1 MDGIDDYM
9 ISIVPSIDIDSS
21 VQEAAMFMTANS
33 TGSLLVKKFDEYVGI
48 VTETELARKVLG
60 KGLNRESIGVEEV
73 MISPV
78 FSMDRYLPVEE
89 ANRFMH
95 KNKIWHLSVTE
106 EYKIANIHS
115 MKDLVAY
122 FSKDLGMQE

>member
-1 MDGIDDYM
+1 MDSINYYM
-9 ISIVPSIDIDSS
+9 VSIVPSIDIDSS

-48 VTETELARKVLG
+48 VTETEPARKVLG

-73 MISPV
+73 MTSPV

-95 KNKIWHLSVTE
+95 KNKNRHLRVTE
-106 EYKIANIHS
+106 EDKIVSILS

-122 FSKDLGMQE
+122 FSKDLGKQE

>member
-1 MDGIDDYM
+1 LDGIDDYM

-21 VQEAAMFMTANS
+21 VQEAAMFMTANNI
-33 TGSLLVKKFDEYVGI
+33 GSLLVKKFDEYVGI

-73 MISPV
+73 MTSPV

-95 KNKIWHLSVTE
+95 KNKIRHLRVTE
-106 EYKIANIHS
+106 EDKIVSILS

-122 FSKDLGMQE
+122 FSKDFGMQE

>member
-60 KGLNRESIGVEEV
+60 KGLNRESIGIEEV
-73 MISPV
+73 MTSPV

-122 FSKDLGMQE
+122 FSKDFGMQE

>member
-1 MDGIDDYM
+1 M
-9 ISIVPSIDIDSS
+9 ISTVLSIDIDSS
-21 VQEAAMFMTANS
+21 VQEAAMFMTAKNI
-33 TGSLLVKKFDEYVGI
+33 GSLLVKKFDEYVGI

-73 MISPV
+73 MTSPV

-95 KNKIWHLSVTE
+95 KNKIRHLRVTE
-106 EYKIANIHS
+106 EDKIVSILS

-122 FSKDLGMQE
+122 FSKELGMQE

>member
-1 MDGIDDYM
+1 LDGIDDYM

-21 VQEAAMFMTANS
+21 VQEAAMFMTANNI
-33 TGSLLVKKFDEYVGI
+33 GSLLVKKFDEYVGI

-73 MISPV
+73 MKSPV

-95 KNKIWHLSVTE
+95 KNKIRHLRVTE
-106 EYKIANIHS
+106 EDKIVSILS

-122 FSKDLGMQE
+122 FSKGFGMQE